1 MLVSQ
6 EKYSNNSNNCNAL
19 IAFFKLFKFFKMQ
32 DFFFY
37 NTFDKIYFT
46 VWSYRYK

>member
-6 EKYSNNSNNCNAL
+6 EKYCNNSNNCNAQ

-32 DFFFY
+32 GFFY
-37 NTFDKIYFT
+37 NTFDKICFT
-46 VWSYRYK
+46 IWSYRYK